1 MLKLG
6 CKIERETNSFTI
18 FHRTLENYMISV
30 EVGRT
35 RDMTSICKFFRESN
49 AEIFVHA
56 QQIVRQCRPFSAE
69 RKWKIA
75 VPRKRHT

>member
-1 MLKLG
+1 
-6 CKIERETNSFTI
+6 
-18 FHRTLENYMISV
+18 MISV

-56 QQIVRQCRPFSAE
+56 QQIVRQCRPVSVE